1 MKKVSTEFYT
11 LDEVCKILNLCRQTV
26 VKAVGRGD
34 FKAVMIGRQWRFP
47 KESFKRSLEK
57 LGHK

>member
-1 MKKVSTEFYT
+1 MKKVDTQFYT
-11 LDEVCKILNLCRQTV
+11 LDEVCKILNVCRQTI

-34 FKAVMIGRQWRFP
+34 LQAIMIGRQWRFP

-57 LGHK
+57 MGKR